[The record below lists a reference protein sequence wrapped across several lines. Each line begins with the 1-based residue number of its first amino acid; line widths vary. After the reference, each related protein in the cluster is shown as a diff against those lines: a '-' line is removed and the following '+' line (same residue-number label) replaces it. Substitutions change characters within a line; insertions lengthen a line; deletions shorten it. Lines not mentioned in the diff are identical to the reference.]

1 MAKITSDSY
10 LKGRRILFW
19 QPVRLP
25 QMDLPG
31 WYRLD
36 QGGIFQ
42 RFNFS
47 AQVLLHANIHGHRF
61 RRFPIC

>member
-10 LKGRRILFW
+10 LKGKIIVFW

-31 WYRLD
+31 WRKLD

-42 RFNFS
+42 GFNFS
-47 AQVLLHANIHGHRF
+47 AQVLLHANILGHCF
-61 RRFPIC
+61 